1 MAEKVNTKLL
11 DDEAKKEAITG
22 EETSKYSSFNNKY
35 LKAALLA
42 VGSYYLAKKDPYVLQ
57 GINVVKDKLEDAD
70 AESRRDYIK
79 SSATSIG
86 KVIAENRARR
96 KERLIDFKQKIKDL
110 NQYTKDS
117 YLSANMVKDGLY
129 KEMLKFGKQGNDIST
144 LYSVTNDFKKQNNIP
159 TGLTDSELASALAG
173 PVNNISKDL
182 NTRFLAP
189 KKTSFISNFITGG
202 GQEDVSAEVKAQI
215 QAIAPD
221 LDDDNIDNIMIG
233 GGSLTDR
240 GKQFLT
246 PNIRGDYTARNTNND
261 IVAAIVASTGG
272 KLKIDKNVSGEF
284 VYSYD
289 SEIKERIIN
298 ANLMSLD
305 VNRRV
310 AELLQK
316 EQGMTRVKATQ
327 LIIRQLDLNNANSSY
342 IKLGLSTGV
351 NQTKLSDFKPTL
363 SISEI
368 QKGTKSNNITKSS
381 KVISNKKNTVVKS
394 NVLNLPK
401 TATAILDSLLTLKNN
416 PPMGGQG
423 NKKVNTTQYNT
434 DKFEL
439 KSKLMQVLTGDSDSP
454 FFNDQAKAN
463 KYVNDFLSK
472 NKI

>member
-1 MAEKVNTKLL
+1 MAKVDITNENETKQ
-11 DDEAKKEAITG
+11 
-22 EETSKYSSFNNKY
+22 ETSTYKGFNNKY

-42 VGSYYLAKKDPYVLQ
+42 VSSYYLAKKDPYVLQ
-57 GINVVKDKLEDAD
+57 GINEVKDKLEEAD

-79 SSATSIG
+79 ASATSIG
-86 KVIAENRARR
+86 KVIADNRARR

-110 NQYTKDS
+110 NVYTKDP
-117 YLSANMVKDGLY
+117 YLSANMIKDGLY
-129 KEMLKFGKQGNDIST
+129 KEMLKFGKQGNDINT
-144 LYSVTNDFKKQNNIP
+144 LYTVTNDFRKQNNIP
-159 TGLTDSELASALAG
+159 TGLTTPELAGALAG
-173 PVNNISKDL
+173 PVDNISKNL

-202 GQEDVSAEVKAQI
+202 GQEDVSDEVKAQI

-221 LDDDNIDNIMIG
+221 LDDDNIDDIIIG

-261 IVAAIVASTGG
+261 IVAAIVDSTGG
-272 KLKIDKNVSGEF
+272 KLKIGKNVSGEP

-316 EQGMTRVKATQ
+316 EQGMTRVTATQ
-327 LIIRQLDLNNANSSY
+327 LIIRQLDLNNPNSAY

-351 NQTKLSDFKPTL
+351 NQTKLSDFKPAL
-363 SISEI
+363 SISDM
-368 QKGTKSNNITKSS
+368 QKGVKSSNITKSS
-381 KVISNKKNTVVKS
+381 KVTQNKKNTGVKP

-401 TATAILDSLLTLKNN
+401 TATAIQNSLLNLKNN

-423 NKKVNTTQYNT
+423 NKKVNTTLYNT
-434 DKFEL
+434 DKFKLE
-439 KSKLMQVLTGDSDSP
+439 SKLMQVLTGDANSP
-454 FFNDQAKAN
+454 FFNDQAKAK